1 MLPASFQAPA
11 AVILLIGGLLACF
24 AGYRIFRVVL
34 GIYGFILGALFASNV
49 VGGEQSG
56 AMMLAAAIGGGLVG
70 ALLLVAAYFIGV
82 ALIGAGL
89 GAGAANLIWA
99 AIGGEPHVVVV
110 ILLAVVGA
118 LAALKLQRYV
128 IIATTAFGG
137 AQTVVVGAAALMGN
151 RAAASAAA
159 RAIYTVYP
167 LNPMPDTMLD
177 AVAAVVLGIAGVAVQ
192 LLVTAKGKNS
202 KKK

>member
-11 AVILLIGGLLACF
+11 AIILLIGGLLACF

-70 ALLLVAAYFIGV
+70 ALLLIAAYFVGV

-99 AIGGEPHVVVV
+99 AFNREPHIVVVLV
-110 ILLAVVGA
+110 LAVIGA
-118 LAALKLQRYV
+118 LAALRLQRYV
-128 IIATTAFGG
+128 IVVATAFGG
-137 AQTVVVGAAALMGN
+137 AQTVVVGAAALIGN

-159 RAIYTVYP
+159 RAVYTVYP
-167 LNPMPDTMLD
+167 LNPMPETMLD
-177 AVAAVVLGIAGVAVQ
+177 AIAAIVLGIAGVAVQ
-192 LLVTAKGKNS
+192 LMVTAKD
-202 KKK
+202 KK

>member
-34 GIYGFILGALFASNV
+34 GIYGFILGALLASNV

-56 AMMLAAAIGGGLVG
+56 AMMLVAAIGGGLVG
-70 ALLLVAAYFIGV
+70 ALLLIAAYFVGV

-89 GAGAANLIWA
+89 GAGLANLIGA
-99 AIGGEPHVVVV
+99 GLGREPHIVVV
-110 ILLAVVGA
+110 ILLAIVGA
-118 LAALKLQRYV
+118 LAALRLQRYV
-128 IIATTAFGG
+128 IVVATAFGG
-137 AQTVVVGAAALMGN
+137 AQTIVVGAAALLGN
-151 RAAASAAA
+151 PAAAATAA

-167 LNPMPDTMLD
+167 LNPMPETALD
-177 AVAAVVLGIAGVAVQ
+177 AIAALVLGIAGVIVQ
-192 LLVTAKGKNS
+192 LMVTSKNKGK
-202 KKK
+202 KR

>member
-11 AVILLIGGLLACF
+11 AIILLVGGLLACF

-49 VGGEQSG
+49 IGGEQSG

-70 ALLLVAAYFIGV
+70 ALLLIAAYFVGV

-89 GAGAANLIWA
+89 GAGAANLLGA
-99 AIGGEPHVVVV
+99 ALGREPHILVVVV
-110 ILLAVVGA
+110 LAVIGA
-118 LAALKLQRYV
+118 LAALRLQRYV
-128 IIATTAFGG
+128 IVVATAFGG

-151 RAAASAAA
+151 RAAASTAA

-167 LNPMPDTMLD
+167 LNPMPETMLD
-177 AVAAVVLGIAGVAVQ
+177 AVAAIVLGLAGIAVQ
-192 LLVTAKGKNS
+192 LMVTAKGK
-202 KKK
+202 K

>member
-1 MLPASFQAPA
+1 MLPASLQAPA
-11 AVILLIGGLLACF
+11 AIILLIGGLLACF

-34 GIYGFILGALFASNV
+34 GIYGFILGALLASNI

-70 ALLLVAAYFIGV
+70 ALLLIAAYFVGV

-89 GAGAANLIWA
+89 GAGAANLLWA
-99 AIGGEPHVVVV
+99 GMGREPHIAVV
-110 ILLAVVGA
+110 IVLAIIGA
-118 LAALKLQRYV
+118 LAALRLQRYV
-128 IIATTAFGG
+128 IVLATAFGG

-151 RAAASAAA
+151 RAAAATAA

-167 LNPMPDTMLD
+167 LNPIPESTLD
-177 AVAAVVLGIAGVAVQ
+177 AVAALVLGIAGVLVQ
-192 LLVTAKGKNS
+192 LMITAKTKRN
-202 KKK
+202 

>member
-11 AVILLIGGLLACF
+11 AIILLIGGLLACF
-24 AGYRIFRVVL
+24 AGYRIFRTVL
-34 GIYGFILGALFASNV
+34 GIYGFILCALLASNI

-70 ALLLVAAYFIGV
+70 ALLLIAAYFVGV

-89 GAGAANLIWA
+89 GAAAANLLWA
-99 AIGGEPHVVVV
+99 AFGREPHIV
-110 ILLAVVGA
+110 IVIVLAIIGA
-118 LAALKLQRYV
+118 LAALRLQRYV
-128 IIATTAFGG
+128 IIVATAFGG

-151 RAAASAAA
+151 RSAAATAA

-167 LNPMPDTMLD
+167 LNPMPETALD
-177 AVAAVVLGIAGVAVQ
+177 AIAALVLGIAGVIVQ
-192 LLVTAKGKNS
+192 LMVTSKTQGK
-202 KKK
+202 KR

>member
-11 AVILLIGGLLACF
+11 AVILLAGGLLACF

-99 AIGGEPHVVVV
+99 AIGGEPHIVVV
-110 ILLAVVGA
+110 IVLAVAGA
-118 LAALKLQRYV
+118 LAALRLQRYV
-128 IIATTAFGG
+128 IIVTTAFGG

-151 RAAASAAA
+151 RVAASAAA

-177 AVAAVVLGIAGVAVQ
+177 ALAAIVLGIAGVAVQ

-202 KKK
+202 KK

>member
-56 AMMLAAAIGGGLVG
+56 AMMLGAAIGGGLVG

-99 AIGGEPHVVVV
+99 AIGGEPHILVV
-110 ILLAVVGA
+110 ILLAVAGA

-128 IIATTAFGG
+128 IVVTTAFGG

-151 RAAASAAA
+151 RAAANAAA

-167 LNPMPDTMLD
+167 LNPMPNTMLD
-177 AVAAVVLGIAGVAVQ
+177 ALAAVVLGIAGVAVQ

-202 KKK
+202 RKK

>member
-11 AVILLIGGLLACF
+11 AIILLIGGLLACF

-70 ALLLVAAYFIGV
+70 ALLLIAAYFVGV

-99 AIGGEPHVVVV
+99 AFNREPHIVVVLV
-110 ILLAVVGA
+110 LAVIGA
-118 LAALKLQRYV
+118 LAALRLQRYV
-128 IIATTAFGG
+128 IVVATAFGG
-137 AQTVVVGAAALMGN
+137 AQTVVVGAAALIGN

-177 AVAAVVLGIAGVAVQ
+177 ALAAIVLGMAGIAVQ
-192 LLVTAKGKNS
+192 LRVTAKD
-202 KKK
+202 KK

>member
-11 AVILLIGGLLACF
+11 AIILLVGGLLACF

-49 VGGEQSG
+49 IGGEQSG

-70 ALLLVAAYFIGV
+70 ALLLIAAYFVGV

-89 GAGAANLIWA
+89 GAAAANLLGA
-99 AIGGEPHVVVV
+99 AFGREPHIVVV
-110 ILLAVVGA
+110 IVLAIIGA
-118 LAALKLQRYV
+118 LAALRLQRYV
-128 IIATTAFGG
+128 IVAATAFGG

-151 RAAASAAA
+151 RAAASTAA

-167 LNPMPDTMLD
+167 LNPMPETMLD
-177 AVAAVVLGIAGVAVQ
+177 AIAAIVLGMAGVAVQ
-192 LLVTAKGKNS
+192 LMVTAKGT
-202 KKK
+202 KKT

>member
-11 AVILLIGGLLACF
+11 AIILLVGGLLACF

-49 VGGEQSG
+49 IGGEQSG

-70 ALLLVAAYFIGV
+70 ALLLIAAYFVGV

-89 GAGAANLIWA
+89 GAGAANLLGA
-99 AIGGEPHVVVV
+99 ALGREPHIVVVV
-110 ILLAVVGA
+110 VLAVIGA
-118 LAALKLQRYV
+118 LAALRLQRYV
-128 IIATTAFGG
+128 IVVATAFGG

-151 RAAASAAA
+151 RAAASTAA

-167 LNPMPDTMLD
+167 LNPMPETMLD
-177 AVAAVVLGIAGVAVQ
+177 AIAAIVLGIAGIAVQ
-192 LLVTAKGKNS
+192 LMVTAKGK
-202 KKK
+202 KKT

>member
-11 AVILLIGGLLACF
+11 AIILLIGGLLACF

-49 VGGEQSG
+49 VGEQRVLV
-56 AMMLAAAIGGGLVG
+56 MLAAAIGGGLVG
-70 ALLLVAAYFIGV
+70 ALVLIAAYFIGV

-89 GAGAANLIWA
+89 GAALANLLSA
-99 AIGGEPHVVVV
+99 AIGREPHILVVVV
-110 ILLAVVGA
+110 LAIVGA
-118 LAALKLQRYV
+118 LLALKLQRYV
-128 IIATTAFGG
+128 IIIATAFGG
-137 AQTVVVGAAALMGN
+137 AQTIVVGAAALLGN
-151 RAAASAAA
+151 RGAVAEAA

-177 AVAAVVLGIAGVAVQ
+177 AVAALVLGIAGVAVQ
-192 LLVTAKGKNS
+192 LLVTAKD
-202 KKK
+202 KK

>member
-70 ALLLVAAYFIGV
+70 ALLLIAAYFVGV

-99 AIGGEPHVVVV
+99 AFNREPHIVVVLV
-110 ILLAVVGA
+110 LAVIGA
-118 LAALKLQRYV
+118 LAALRLQRYV
-128 IIATTAFGG
+128 IVVATAFGG
-137 AQTVVVGAAALMGN
+137 AQTVVVGAAALIGN
-151 RAAASAAA
+151 RAATSAAA

-177 AVAAVVLGIAGVAVQ
+177 AIAAIVLGIAGIAVQ
-192 LLVTAKGKNS
+192 LTVTAKD
-202 KKK
+202 KK

>member
-11 AVILLIGGLLACF
+11 AIILLIGGLLACF

-70 ALLLVAAYFIGV
+70 ALLLIAAYFVGV

-99 AIGGEPHVVVV
+99 AFNREPHIVVVLV
-110 ILLAVVGA
+110 LAVIGA
-118 LAALKLQRYV
+118 LAALRLQRYV
-128 IIATTAFGG
+128 IVVATAFGG
-137 AQTVVVGAAALMGN
+137 AQTVVVGAAALIGN
-151 RAAASAAA
+151 RAAASATA

-167 LNPMPDTMLD
+167 LNPMSETMLD
-177 AVAAVVLGIAGVAVQ
+177 TIAALVLGIAGIAVQ
-192 LLVTAKGKNS
+192 LMVTAKD
-202 KKK
+202 KK